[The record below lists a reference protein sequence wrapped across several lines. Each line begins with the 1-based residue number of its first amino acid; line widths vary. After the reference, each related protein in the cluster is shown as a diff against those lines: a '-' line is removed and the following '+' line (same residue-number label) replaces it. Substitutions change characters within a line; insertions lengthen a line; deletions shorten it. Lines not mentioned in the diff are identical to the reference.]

1 MMSLTMILVAL
12 AGYALL
18 LLAVGW
24 FSARRAG
31 NATFFAADRRMA
43 WYVVWPAMISAAMSG
58 ITFVSVPGSVAEDG
72 FSYLQMVLGF
82 TVGQLLIAFWLVP
95 LFYRWRYTSLYEY
108 FGDRFGPKSHRT
120 GAWCFFLSKLVTA
133 ALKLYI
139 VAAVLQVL
147 LFDQMAIP
155 FWLNVLV
162 MMIVVWGYTLRGGVR
177 SLLATDLL
185 KTALMVATLLVVM
198 VAICSAMGWGLPE
211 LSREVAASPF
221 SQVFFFDDPTSD
233 RYFWKMFPAGILL
246 LVAMTGL
253 DQELMQR
260 NLACRSQRD
269 AQRNIL
275 LTALCQAVVIALFLV
290 LGVVLYRYAL
300 AVGLPIPNKGD
311 ELFALVATRGGLSAW
326 IGALF
331 VVGFASASFS
341 AAGGSL
347 TALTTSCAIDLLEGN
362 RRFDEQGLRKVRY
375 GLHTLLSGVMFGLV
389 CLFGYAADESTINL
403 IYKVAGY
410 TYGPVLGFFL
420 FGLWTRREV
429 RDRWTW
435 LAAVAGP
442 LTVAVLQFCLSR
454 YDVQIGFELLLY
466 NAAIVMAVLALLSRR
481 KATS

>member
-1 MMSLTMILVAL
+1 
-12 AGYALL
+12 
-18 LLAVGW
+18 
-24 FSARRAG
+24 
-31 NATFFAADRRMA
+31 MA

-108 FGDRFGPKSHRT
+108 FGDRFGPATHRT
-120 GAWCFFLSKLVTA
+120 GAWCFFVSKLVTA
-133 ALKLYI
+133 SLKLYI

-147 LFDQMAIP
+147 LFDELSIP
-155 FWLNVLV
+155 FWLNALV
-162 MMIVVWGYTLRGGVR
+162 TMVVVWGYTLRGGVR

-185 KTALMVATLLVVM
+185 KTALMVTALLATM
-198 VAICSAMGWGLPE
+198 VALCGAMGWSLPE
-211 LSREVAASPF
+211 LTHEVAVSPF
-221 SQVFFFDDPTSD
+221 SQLFFFDDPASD
-233 RYFWKMFPAGILL
+233 RYFWKMFLSGILL

-260 NLACRSQRD
+260 NLACPTPRE

-290 LGVVLYRYAL
+290 LGVLLYRYAL
-300 AVGLPIPNKGD
+300 SVGLELPEKSD
-311 ELFALVATRGGLSAW
+311 ELFACVAMRGGLGTW
-326 IGALF
+326 VGVLF
-331 VVGFASASFS
+331 VAGFASASFS

-347 TALTTSCAIDLLEGN
+347 IALTTSCAIDLLEGN

-389 CLFGYAADESTINL
+389 CLFGYVADESTINL

-429 RDRWTW
+429 RDKWTW

-442 LTVAVLQFCLSR
+442 ITVALLQLYLSR
-454 YDVQIGFELLLY
+454 CGLQLGFEILLY
-466 NAAIVMAVLALLSRR
+466 NASVVMAILGLLSRP